1 MKNERVYFT
10 KHAHGFAGYT
20 VNLPLIVQAKT
31 FKGLQ
36 AKMKRLFKS
45 YLEQLN
51 KLAESE
57 EPFEYVEEQIPYNQ
71 IPDNDRDC
79 LPF

>member
-1 MKNERVYFT
+1 MENERVYFT

-20 VNLPLIVQAKT
+20 VNLPLVVQAKT

-36 AKMKRLFKS
+36 AKFKRLFKS

-51 KLAESE
+51 KLSELE
-57 EPFEYVEEQIPYNQ
+57 EPFEYVEEKIPDNQ
-71 IPDNDRDC
+71 IPDNPMDS
-79 LPF
+79 LLF